1 MVPFVFALATKLEP
15 CSVLLCHNGV
25 INNVETEREIQM
37 EGREREGRER
47 GVRKGLPTQSRLKVD
62 VKPMLMAKRIFR
74 PDIRQ
79 SAFLQVTK
87 HEAHHTAFYRGFGGH
102 K

>member
-1 MVPFVFALATKLEP
+1 MVPFVFALATKLEL

-37 EGREREGRER
+37 EGRER